1 VRIFGCMIW
10 FDENPR
16 WLAANV
22 AAFARI
28 CDHVIA
34 VDGGYFAYPEAR
46 PASGG
51 DQAEAI
57 VVAARTAAVGLTLHV
72 PNEVWMGNETEK
84 RTAYC
89 KIVNALATPYE
100 DWMLVL
106 DADEEISEV
115 SPLAR
120 RDLETTELDA
130 AEIGMWTT
138 DELRSWFGPSRRLYR
153 VMERMEY
160 GPTHFSLSGRGPS
173 NEVVWL
179 NGLGPKYGETMGE
192 ALSMVTA
199 IRVEHKHHLRPEPRT
214 EKANVFNALRPI
226 LEPWVPVDPGPPPE
240 PVRAG
245 TPGMV
250 EVP

>member
-1 VRIFGCMIW
+1 MKVFGCMAW
-10 FDENPR
+10 FDEDPK

-34 VDGGYFAYPEAR
+34 VDGAYYAYPEGR

-57 VVAARTAAVGLTLHV
+57 VAAARTAGVGITVHV
-72 PNEVWMGNETEK
+72 PQTVWMDNEPGK

-89 KIVNALATPYE
+89 QIVNALGTPYE
-100 DWMLVL
+100 DWMFVL
-106 DADEEISEV
+106 DADEEVSDV

-120 RDLETTELDA
+120 HDLEATELDA

-153 VMERMEY
+153 VLPDMAY
-160 GPTHFSLSGRGPS
+160 GPTHFSLSGRG
-173 NEVVWL
+173 EDGERVFL
-179 NGLGPKYGETMGE
+179 NGLGPKYGEPLGP
-192 ALSMVTA
+192 ALSLVTA
-199 IRVEHKHHLRPEPRT
+199 VRVEHKHHLRPEPRT
-214 EKANVFNALRPI
+214 ERANVFNALRPI
-226 LEPWVPVDPGPPPE
+226 LEPWIE
-240 PVRAG
+240 
-245 TPGMV
+245 V
-250 EVP
+250 EQVEA